1 MRTIAG
7 RSGRWPFPATAKR
20 LPQSQR
26 AQAPPLSSLVL
37 SFGILHEVT
46 AVVPLV
52 GFFYTAKAFG
62 VGETLVKT
70 LQVPTEQDTW
80 LAQKYRTWL
89 DDGQHWAARVGR
101 RYGVFGYE
109 KGGREDQLAPLNTDR
124 IAGDVANAVAA
135 YACTKAALPARILVS
150 LSLSPAFARTVI
162 DPTRRGVRRIFRK
175 GP

>member
-1 MRTIAG
+1 MAFSRYRDTLATIAARTG
-7 RSGRWPFPATAKR
+7 T
-20 LPQSQR
+20 
-26 AQAPPLSSLVL
+26 PLSSLVL

-70 LQVPTEQDTW
+70 LQVPAEHDTW
-80 LAQKYRTWL
+80 LAQKYRTWV

-101 RYGVFGYE
+101 RYGAAAT
-109 KGGREDQLAPLNTDR
+109 DQLAPLNTDR

-135 YACTKAALPARILVS
+135 YACTKAAMPARILVS
-150 LSLSPAFARTVI
+150 LGLSPAFARAVI
-162 DPTRRGVRRIFRK
+162 DPTRRGIGRIFRK